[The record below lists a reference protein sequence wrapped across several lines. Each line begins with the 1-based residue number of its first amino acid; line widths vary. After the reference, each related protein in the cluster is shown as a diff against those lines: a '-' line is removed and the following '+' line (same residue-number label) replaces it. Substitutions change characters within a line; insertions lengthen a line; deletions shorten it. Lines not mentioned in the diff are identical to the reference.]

1 MLVRSLP
8 LQACRP
14 SRLQRCLKCISL
26 LPFGAWHQRLNTAER
41 DKLRR
46 AFEKSY
52 SGVVLCASTLPG
64 LGFLQCVQAA
74 SKSWEWLGWKRILSE
89 EHVGQTRERKRGNQ
103 SLDVV
108 DLLAHAAGLV
118 HDELD
123 VDLGVSAYRVEK
135 LLSVCSHAYCM
146 CGAGHL
152 SSWTLYSLYI
162 QAFMAL
168 YTKKPPKGFRAP
180 NIQEAEE
187 ADKTAMC
194 AVFELFEGDAFA
206 TIVTDRG
213 MLRSLL
219 VRHVCRRCPT
229 NLCLTSRACPLPL
242 PRRSTRSGRIWA
254 RRACRHLPRR

>member
-1 MLVRSLP
+1 MPPHCLDLV
-8 LQACRP
+8 
-14 SRLQRCLKCISL
+14 
-26 LPFGAWHQRLNTAER
+26 
-41 DKLRR
+41 
-46 AFEKSY
+46 
-52 SGVVLCASTLPG
+52 
-64 LGFLQCVQAA
+64 LQCVQAA

-219 VRHVCRRCPT
+219 VRHVCRRCPA